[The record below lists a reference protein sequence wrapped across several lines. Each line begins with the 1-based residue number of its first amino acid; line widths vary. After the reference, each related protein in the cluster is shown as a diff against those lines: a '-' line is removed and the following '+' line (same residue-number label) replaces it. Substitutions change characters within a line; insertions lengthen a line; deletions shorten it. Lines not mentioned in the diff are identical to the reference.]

1 LGGSLQNI
9 EIGKYDMALQISSFL
24 QHGWENLW
32 KSKILWLFSSL
43 ILIEPLFRLIVP
55 IQKSADLLVSFFDLV
70 VSFVSIYFSFM
81 SIAGVSFVSYCI
93 AIGRSVD
100 FRTAFQA
107 SQNLFWRIVALGFL
121 VLVFILPFGCIFAF
135 SSWEFLYIRD
145 MSHNVFIAS
154 IPLFIFAAMMYFP
167 ITETITNESKIGK
180 SLTTAWAVFTH
191 NFVNLA
197 IIGLLLVIGLRVI
210 NISISM
216 ATMLVQNNFD
226 VSALAKLDF
235 ISPQLSFANNNFYKL
250 MTAITQTIWQTYS
263 ISIFTFAY
271 LKYTG
276 AKINKH
282 ITS

>member
-1 LGGSLQNI
+1 
-9 EIGKYDMALQISSFL
+9 MALHISSLL

-43 ILIEPLFRLIVP
+43 ILIGPLFRLIVP
-55 IQKSADLLVSFFDLV
+55 IQKSADLLVSFLDLA
-70 VSFVSIYFSFM
+70 VSFVSIYFTFI
-81 SIAGVSFVSYCI
+81 SIAGGSFVAYCI
-93 AIGRSVD
+93 AIGRPVD
-100 FRTAFQA
+100 FKTAFQA

-121 VLVFILPFGCIFAF
+121 VSLFLLPFGCIFAF
-135 SSWEFLYIRD
+135 SIWEFLHIRD
-145 MSHNVFIAS
+145 ISHNVFIAS
-154 IPLFIFAAMMYFP
+154 IPLFIFAAMVYFP

-180 SLTTAWAVFTH
+180 SLATAWVVFTD

-197 IIGLLLVIGLRVI
+197 IVGLLLMIGLRVI

-226 VSALAKLDF
+226 VSALAKLDY
-235 ISPQLSFANNNFYKL
+235 ISPQLSFPNNNFYKL
-250 MTAITQTIWQTYS
+250 MTAITQTVWQIYS

-276 AKINKH
+276 VKIYKH
-282 ITS
+282 SAS